1 MCFIKNKYI
10 RYIYY
15 NTQNR
20 IAWTSKRHYL
30 GNLGVLPLISCN
42 MLVDNFEVVCVAI
55 EIDSVISKSS
65 FEADQIGSKQR
76 KWVEGK
82 SDSAASLSMRA
93 RAYLITNT
101 NYLCIFMRKDNQFQA
116 GLIAFLSGGSNQTVT
131 NIQCDQKKIAKCL

>member
-15 NTQNR
+15 NSQNR

-30 GNLGVLPLISCN
+30 GNLGVLSLIPCN

-65 FEADQIGSKQR
+65 FEAD
-76 KWVEGK
+76 
-82 SDSAASLSMRA
+82 
-93 RAYLITNT
+93 
-101 NYLCIFMRKDNQFQA
+101 
-116 GLIAFLSGGSNQTVT
+116 
-131 NIQCDQKKIAKCL
+131 